1 MDKREIMDERIQT
14 AINRTL
20 EAHNPAI
27 ASIDL
32 GTNSCRLLIAR
43 VNIASLNST
52 YFRARP
58 RQNSW
63 KIVDSFSR
71 IVRLGEGLHDSN
83 LLSED
88 AMNRAI
94 DALKTCKEKIDYHNV
109 IKIRAVATEACRRAY
124 NTDILIERAKKETG
138 IDIEIISAEEE
149 AQLAITGC
157 AGVIDLKVPYALAF
171 DIGGG
176 STELA
181 WLSVNKEHSKK
192 PGYPVSFYIMG
203 SISLPYGV
211 VTVSEAYGN
220 HASNP
225 KVCEELSAKI
235 EADLEVFFQ
244 CHDIDF
250 YVKKDEVQLIGT
262 SGTVTTFAAMVLNL
276 SRYDRAS
283 IDGATIDIDDL
294 ERVSNEILN
303 MSEKEKLDHP
313 CIGTSSTDLII
324 VGSAIL
330 KGIYKRA
337 GVQKMRIAD
346 RGVREGLLVN
356 LLKEI
361 LKP

>member
-1 MDKREIMDERIQT
+1 MDLRIQN
-14 AINRTL
+14 AINHTL

-43 VNIASLNST
+43 VNIASLNAT
-52 YFRARP
+52 YLRSRP
-58 RQNSW
+58 RQNAW
-63 KIVDSFSR
+63 KIVDSLSR

-83 LLSED
+83 FISEN

-94 DALKTCKEKIDYHNV
+94 EALKLCKEKILHHNV
-109 IKIRAVATEACRRAY
+109 VKIRAVATEASRRAH
-124 NTDILIERAKKETG
+124 NKDILIKRAKEEAG
-138 IDIEIISAEEE
+138 IDIEIISAAEE

-157 AGVIDLKVPYALAF
+157 AGVIDSKIPYALAF

-181 WLSVNKEHSKK
+181 WLSVNKQYSKK
-192 PGYPVSFYIMG
+192 PGHPVSFNMIG

-225 KVCEELSAKI
+225 KICEELSAKI

-250 YVKKDEVQLIGT
+250 YVKSNGVQLIGT

-276 SRYDRAS
+276 SRYERAF
-283 IDGATIDIDDL
+283 IDGITITIDDL
-294 ERVSNEILN
+294 ERVSQKILN

-313 CIGTSSTDLII
+313 CIGNSSTDLIV

-337 GVQKMRIAD
+337 GIQKMRIAD

-361 LKP
+361 